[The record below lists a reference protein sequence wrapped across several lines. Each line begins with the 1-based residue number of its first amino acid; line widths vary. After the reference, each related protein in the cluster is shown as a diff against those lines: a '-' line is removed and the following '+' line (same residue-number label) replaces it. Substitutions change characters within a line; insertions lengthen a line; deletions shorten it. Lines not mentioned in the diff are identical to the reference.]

1 MLLLMLRSCCTF
13 LPQVH
18 RLLFSGCVVLRF
30 MDYDDVYDDFKL
42 EEVEDYLATGKE
54 KDDEEE
60 KEEVVVKKEP
70 ARPCSE

>member
-1 MLLLMLRSCCTF
+1 
-13 LPQVH
+13 
-18 RLLFSGCVVLRF
+18 

-42 EEVEDYLATGKE
+42 EEVEDYLATGRE

-70 ARPCSE
+70 TRRCSE